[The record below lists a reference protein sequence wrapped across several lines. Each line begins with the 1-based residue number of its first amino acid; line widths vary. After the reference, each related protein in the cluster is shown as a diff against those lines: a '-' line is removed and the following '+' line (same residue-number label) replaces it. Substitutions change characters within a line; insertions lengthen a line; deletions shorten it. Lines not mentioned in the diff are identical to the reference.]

1 MIKIGELPKFWTPED
16 DIYSPVQLVSV
27 ARSINDFM
35 PDLSKSAEPIS
46 AADLESILRQSNFHL
61 IFAID
66 DSFIV
71 DDSLVD
77 RVVGMA
83 VIFFTNRPEGW
94 LGQIHS
100 VVVDKNYRGQ
110 HIGSGLLKALL
121 AEADLMAKRENKKI
135 KVELTSNP
143 NNADRATAIK
153 MYEKYG
159 FKLAALA
166 VDQDGTN
173 LYRLVVTP

>member
-1 MIKIGELPKFWTPED
+1 MIKIGELSKIWTPED
-16 DIYSPVQLVSV
+16 DIYPSGMLEGVAEGINCLIPV
-27 ARSINDFM
+27 
-35 PDLSKSAEPIS
+35 LSRNAESIS
-46 AADLESILRQSNFHL
+46 AGDLEYILSQSNFHL
-61 IFAID
+61 IFAMD
-66 DSFIV
+66 DVWPDFT
-71 DDSLVD
+71 
-77 RVVGMA
+77 RQVVGMA
-83 VIFFTNRPEGW
+83 LIFFVQRPEGW

-100 VVVDKNYRGQ
+100 VVVDKSYRGQ

-121 AEADLMAKRENKKI
+121 AEADLMAKKLNKKI

-159 FKLAALA
+159 FKMAALA